1 MKEWRVVTVNL
12 TRKAARTPGEYP
24 IIQADEIWRK
34 ELSQYSAHF
43 ELGRKKI
50 SEELFELCQSAY
62 DIALMFRSSRIDYR
76 WEQMASEASLLRRH
90 DFEVL
95 GTMGVTQSEPH
106 SIREV
111 VFGEVI
117 RGDRSTGKLEHG
129 TTQLLKASVV
139 LDFPERRSR
148 LHG

>member
-1 MKEWRVVTVNL
+1 MTVNL
-12 TRKAARTPGEYP
+12 TRKAARTPGKYP
-24 IIQADEIWRK
+24 IIQAKDIWK
-34 ELSQYSAHF
+34 NELYQYSAHF
-43 ELGRKKI
+43 ESGRKKVPEVP
-50 SEELFELCQSAY
+50 EELIELCQSAY
-62 DIALMFRSSRIDYR
+62 DIALLFRSSRIEYR
-76 WEQMASEASLLRRH
+76 WEQNASEASVLRRH

-106 SIREV
+106 SIKEI

-139 LDFPERRSR
+139 LDFPEM
-148 LHG
+148 